1 LRAETE
7 TLDARHAGVGVAI
20 YNAVAAAIGGFLGPF
35 VVGAFVQ
42 RTGSFVSSMVVMGA
56 FLAWA
61 GLMMI
66 ALGIYTQ
73 VKKRA
78 KTRIPAARYGSEAVT
93 STTDLLHSVD
103 KDSAAAADLELAVRL
118 HQSGA

>member
-1 LRAETE
+1 M
-7 TLDARHAGVGVAI
+7 GVAI

-66 ALGIYTQ
+66 ALGVYTQ

-78 KTRIPAARYGSEAVT
+78 DKRIPAARYGSESVT
-93 STTDLLHSVD
+93 STTDLLRSVD
-103 KDSAAAADLELAVRL
+103 RNNDKDQDAAAAMDVELAVRL
-118 HQSGA
+118 HQSGY